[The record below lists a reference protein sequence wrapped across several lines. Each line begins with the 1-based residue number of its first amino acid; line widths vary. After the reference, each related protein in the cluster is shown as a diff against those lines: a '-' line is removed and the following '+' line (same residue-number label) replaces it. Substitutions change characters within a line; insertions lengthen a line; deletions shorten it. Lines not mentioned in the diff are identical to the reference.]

1 KKKKKIKKKKKKKKK
16 KIQPKARLPPSWAST
31 RDFAY
36 GFPFQIRIKHAILM
50 NLSNRFPNEVRK

>member
-1 KKKKKIKKKKKKKKK
+1 HPKKKTRNRKKPAKK
-16 KIQPKARLPPSWAST
+16 QPKPRLTPLWGYT

-36 GFPFQIRIKHAILM
+36 GFPFQIRIKHAIFM